1 MRAILAKHTS
11 SAAQLINLTIAT
23 GFLLA
28 MSLFVVVQPSSAA
41 QITARKLT
49 LSSSSAASSNATT
62 SYTFNF
68 TLPSST
74 VLQSLSADICTT
86 ASGTCTTPTGF
97 SNSSSTLSS
106 QPTNLGDASGW
117 TVNTATA
124 GSLRLSKSGNT
135 AAPSGSQTIVFG
147 NVQNPTTANQ
157 TFYARITTYSAANWT
172 SAVDT
177 GIVAAATT
185 SLITLTGTMDES
197 LSFCTGTSIT
207 GQNCGTV
214 AGSSVNFGTFSS
226 GSTSSGSSVMAAST
240 NGSSGYI
247 ITVNG
252 STMTCSACSGSP
264 TIAALSTQTAATTGS
279 AQFGLNLRANS
290 TPSVGAD
297 PSGSGSGTYASNYGT
312 TNQYRFVSGD
322 TVASA
327 SGSTNAN
334 TFTVS
339 YIVDVPGS
347 QAAGSYT
354 TSLNYICTPTF

>member
-1 MRAILAKHTS
+1 MKLTNYFRRDRA
-11 SAAQLINLTIAT
+11 SA
-23 GFLLA
+23 LL
-28 MSLFVVVQPSSAA
+28 LVVVQIVFLISVFGSIASAA

-177 GIVAAATT
+177 GVVAASTANQI
-185 SLITLTGTMDES
+185 SITASIDES
-197 LSFCTGTSIT
+197 LTFCTGTSGIT
-207 GQNCGTV
+207 TSSCAGATGSTV
-214 AGSSVNFGTFSS
+214 ALGTLSASATNS
-226 GSTSSGSSVMAAST
+226 GLSQIGVGT
-240 NGSSGYI
+240 NSQSGYV

-252 STMTCSACSGSP
+252 STLTSGAN
-264 TIAALSTQTAATTGS
+264 TITALSTQAASSTGTK
-279 AQFGLNLRANS
+279 QFGLNLRANS

-297 PSGSGSGTYASNYGT
+297 PDGSGTATPSANYNT
-312 TNQYRFVSGD
+312 ANQYRFVSGD
-322 TVASA
+322 TVASSA
-327 SGSTNAN
+327 GTDL
-334 TFTVS
+334 FRRFQVS
-339 YIVDVPGS
+339 YIANIDVAT
-347 QAAGSYT
+347 AAGAYT
-354 TSLNYICTPTF
+354 TSLSYICTPTF